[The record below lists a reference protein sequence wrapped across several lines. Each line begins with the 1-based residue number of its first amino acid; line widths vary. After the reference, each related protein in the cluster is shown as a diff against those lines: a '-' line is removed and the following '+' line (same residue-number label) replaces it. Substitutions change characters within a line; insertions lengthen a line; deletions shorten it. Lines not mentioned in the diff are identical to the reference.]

1 MPADRPRTSDVRLM
15 RIATDLVVDRMP
27 RVEGTQEPLASWY
40 TEGLSDGLGDRLL
53 MFDNTNSP
61 AWELLRFRPEF
72 VSTPGFERALRDRVE
87 QLGHFRHPLFT
98 HVRAVEELGFGDGL
112 ALVATY
118 APGRRLSEAFV
129 QPRSVGSVIPL
140 IRQLTSAIADLQARG
155 SDVAHGALTAD
166 RIMVA
171 RDGRLTTRER
181 VLVSR
186 LAWLRLPA
194 GRLWTDL
201 GIMAWPPHLAVPTLD
216 RRTDVVQLA
225 LVALSL
231 LLGRR
236 VGPADYP
243 RRIDDLLDRIG
254 ETTGDD
260 LFSPLRFWLER
271 ALQLNGR
278 VFECAEDARAALTD
292 LGDEEKTDNPPS
304 WRAAPSRQRP
314 SHRDEKT
321 GPANRASNPIEQ
333 FSSETSPT
341 PARSPSPAARPPTP
355 AEFPDEDGTRPSVR
369 ASRAVRWVAAAAVLI
384 AIAEAGV
391 LGWLVFTRRQTV
403 PPAETSVLVEFVRPG
418 ADVLV
423 DGQPAGVTPLA
434 LKIGPQTRS
443 IRVVSQ
449 EAAPAEAAA
458 PAVVA
463 DDPDRAAVPPIVA
476 PPAPAAPPAAARP
489 QRAGALRVNSPLELQ
504 VIEGEQVLGSS
515 SQGQVAL
522 SAGHHEF
529 DLVNAELGFRSRRV
543 VEITG
548 GQTLTLT
555 VPRPSGDIS
564 INALPW
570 AEVWLDGASLG
581 QTPLGKVSVP
591 IGEHEIVFRHPDFG
605 ERRQK
610 VIVRSDRLTLVS
622 ANFRQR

>member
-1 MPADRPRTSDVRLM
+1 MT
-15 RIATDLVVDRMP
+15 IATDLVVDRIP
-27 RVEGTQEPLASWY
+27 RVDGTQEPLASWY
-40 TEGLSDGLGDRLL
+40 TQGLSDGLGDRLL
-53 MFDNTNSP
+53 MFDNTNAPS
-61 AWELLRFRPEF
+61 WELLRFRPEF

-118 APGRRLSEAFV
+118 APGRRLSEALV
-129 QPRSVGSVIPL
+129 RPRSVGAVIPL
-140 IRQLTSAIADLQARG
+140 IRQLTAALADLQDQGA
-155 SDVAHGALTAD
+155 DVAHGALTAD

-171 RDGRLTTRER
+171 RDGRLIIREH
-181 VLVSR
+181 VIGSA
-186 LAWLRLPA
+186 LARLRLPA

-201 GIMAWPPHLAVPTLD
+201 GIMAWPTHLAVPTLD

-231 LLGRR
+231 MLGRR

-278 VFECAEDARAALTD
+278 VFECAEDARAALSDLAKDGEETD
-292 LGDEEKTDNPPS
+292 DSLT

-314 SHRDEKT
+314 SLQDEET
-321 GPANRASNPIEQ
+321 GPTDDASNPIEQ
-333 FSSETSPT
+333 FSSETSPSRAQ
-341 PARSPSPAARPPTP
+341 PLSAIERPPSPMAEPSSPVENPT
-355 AEFPDEDGTRPSVR
+355 ADRGRL
-369 ASRAVRWVAAAAVLI
+369 RWVAAAAVLI
-384 AIAEAGV
+384 AIAEAAVIGR
-391 LGWLVFTRRQTV
+391 LLYTRNRT
-403 PPAETSVLVEFVRPG
+403 PPPTSAAVLVEFAQPG

-449 EAAPAEAAA
+449 EPAPAAAAA
-458 PAVVA
+458 PAVA
-463 DDPDRAAVPPIVA
+463 GDSDLAAEPPIVA
-476 PPAPAAPPAAARP
+476 PPAPTPPAAARP
-489 QRAGALRVNSPLELQ
+489 QRSGALRVSSPFELQ
-504 VIEGEQVLGSS
+504 VIEGEQILGSS
-515 SQGQVAL
+515 SQGPVAL
-522 SAGHHEF
+522 AVGRHEF
-529 DLVNAELGFRSRRV
+529 DLVNAALGFRSRRV
-543 VEITG
+543 VEINA
-548 GQTLTLT
+548 GQTLTMA
-555 VPRPSGDIS
+555 VPRPNGDVS

-570 AEVWLDGASLG
+570 AEVWLDGTALG

-591 IGEHEIVFRHPDFG
+591 IGEHEILFRHPNFG
-605 ERRQK
+605 ERREK

-622 ANFRQR
+622 ANFRR

>member
-1 MPADRPRTSDVRLM
+1 MT
-15 RIATDLVVDRMP
+15 IATDLVVDRIP
-27 RVEGTQEPLASWY
+27 RVDGTQEPLASWY
-40 TEGLSDGLGDRLL
+40 TQGLSDGLGDRLL
-53 MFDNTNSP
+53 MFDNTNAPS
-61 AWELLRFRPEF
+61 WELLRFRPEF

-87 QLGHFRHPLFT
+87 QLGQFRHPLFT

-118 APGRRLSEAFV
+118 APGRRLSEALV
-129 QPRSVGSVIPL
+129 RPRSVSAVIPL
-140 IRQLTSAIADLQARG
+140 IHQLTSALADLQQQG
-155 SDVAHGALTAD
+155 DDVAHGALTAD

-171 RDGRLTTRER
+171 RDGRLIIREH
-181 VLVSR
+181 VLGSA
-186 LAWLRLPA
+186 LARLRLPA

-201 GIMAWPPHLAVPTLD
+201 GIMAWPTHLAVPTLD

-225 LVALSL
+225 LIALSL
-231 LLGRR
+231 MLGRR

-278 VFECAEDARAALTD
+278 VFECAEDARAALSD
-292 LGDEEKTDNPPS
+292 LGEDGEETEDS
-304 WRAAPSRQRP
+304 LTWRAAPSRQRP
-314 SHRDEKT
+314 SLPDEET
-321 GPANRASNPIEQ
+321 GPADDASNPIEQ

-341 PARSPSPAARPPTP
+341 PAARPPSAIERP
-355 AEFPDEDGTRPSVR
+355 PSPVAEPPSPIENPHANR
-369 ASRAVRWVAAAAVLI
+369 SRVRWVAAAAVLI

-391 LGWLVFTRRQTV
+391 IGRLVFTRRQTL

-418 ADVLV
+418 ADVVV

-449 EAAPAEAAA
+449 EAEPAVAAA
-458 PAVVA
+458 AAVA
-463 DDPDRAAVPPIVA
+463 EDPDL
-476 PPAPAAPPAAARP
+476 AAARP
-489 QRAGALRVNSPLELQ
+489 TVVPAAPVAPPPAAQPQRFGALRVSSPFELQ
-504 VIEGEQVLGSS
+504 VIEGDQVLGSS
-515 SQGQVAL
+515 VRGPVAL
-522 SAGHHEF
+522 AAGRHEF
-529 DLVNAELGFRSRRV
+529 DLVNAALGFRSRRV
-543 VEITG
+543 VEIKAGETVS
-548 GQTLTLT
+548 LA

-570 AEVWLDGASLG
+570 AEVWLDGLALG

-591 IGEHEIVFRHPDFG
+591 IGEHEILFRHPNFG
-605 ERRQK
+605 ERREK
-610 VIVRSDRLTLVS
+610 AIVRSDRLTLVS
-622 ANFRQR
+622 ANFRR

>member
-1 MPADRPRTSDVRLM
+1 M
-15 RIATDLVVDRMP
+15 RIATDLVVDRIP
-27 RVEGTQEPLASWY
+27 RVQETQEPLASWY

-118 APGRRLSEAFV
+118 APGRRLSEALV

-140 IRQLTSAIADLQARG
+140 IRQLTSAIADLQDQG
-155 SDVAHGALTAD
+155 GDVAHGALTAD

-171 RDGRLTTRER
+171 RDGRLIIREH
-181 VLVSR
+181 VLGSA

-201 GIMAWPPHLAVPTLD
+201 GIVAWPPHLAVPTLD

-243 RRIDDLLDRIG
+243 RRINDLLDRIA

-260 LFSPLRFWLER
+260 RFSPLRFWLER

-278 VFECAEDARAALTD
+278 VFECAEDARVALSD
-292 LGDEEKTDNPPS
+292 LGEDEEETDNSLS

-321 GPANRASNPIEQ
+321 GPTNRASNPIEQ
-333 FSSETSPT
+333 FVSETSPT
-341 PARSPSPAARPPTP
+341 PARPPSPAARPPSS
-355 AEFPDEDGTRPSVR
+355 AEFPDGDGGRPSVR
-369 ASRAVRWVAAAAVLI
+369 TPRAVRWVAAAAVLI
-384 AIAEAGV
+384 AIAEAGI
-391 LGWLVFTRRQTV
+391 LGWLVFARKQAR

-458 PAVVA
+458 PAVVGNDPGVQAIA
-463 DDPDRAAVPPIVA
+463 D
-476 PPAPAAPPAAARP
+476 PPAPAAPPAAARAE
-489 QRAGALRVNSPLELQ
+489 RTGALRVTSPLELQ
-504 VIEGEQVLGSS
+504 VIEGDQVLGSS
-515 SQGQVAL
+515 SQGPVAL
-522 SAGHHEF
+522 AAGRHEF
-529 DLVNAELGFRSRRV
+529 DLVNAALGFRSRRV
-543 VEITG
+543 VEISA

-555 VPRPSGDIS
+555 VPRPNGDVS

-570 AEVWLDGASLG
+570 AEVWLDGTALG

-591 IGEHEIVFRHPDFG
+591 IGEHEIVFRHPEFG
-605 ERRQK
+605 ERRLRA
-610 VIVRSDRLTLVS
+610 VVRSDRPTLVS
-622 ANFRQR
+622 ANFQR

>member
-1 MPADRPRTSDVRLM
+1 M
-15 RIATDLVVDRMP
+15 
-27 RVEGTQEPLASWY
+27 
-40 TEGLSDGLGDRLL
+40 
-53 MFDNTNSP
+53 
-61 AWELLRFRPEF
+61 
-72 VSTPGFERALRDRVE
+72 STPGFERALRDRVE
-87 QLGHFRHPLFT
+87 QLRQFKHPLFT

-118 APGRRLSEAFV
+118 APGRRLSEALV
-129 QPRSVGSVIPL
+129 QPRSVGSVIQL
-140 IRQLTSAIADLQARG
+140 IRQLTSAIADLQDQG
-155 SDVAHGALTAD
+155 DDVAHGALTAD

-171 RDGRLTTRER
+171 RDGRLIIREH
-181 VLVSR
+181 VLGSA

-271 ALQLNGR
+271 ALQVSGR
-278 VFECAEDARAALTD
+278 VFECAEDARAALSD
-292 LGDEEKTDNPPS
+292 LGEDGHETDNPLT

-314 SHRDEKT
+314 SRRDEKT
-321 GPANRASNPIEQ
+321 GPTDRASNPIEQ
-333 FSSETSPT
+333 FISETSPT
-341 PARSPSPAARPPTP
+341 PARPPSAIEPPPSPV
-355 AEFPDEDGTRPSVR
+355 AEPGSPVENPK
-369 ASRAVRWVAAAAVLI
+369 ASGGRLRWVAAAAILI
-384 AIAEAGV
+384 AIAEASI
-391 LGWLVFTRRQTV
+391 LGRLVFTRRQTL
-403 PPAETSVLVEFVRPG
+403 PPAETSVLVEFVRAG

-449 EAAPAEAAA
+449 EPAPAEAAA
-458 PAVVA
+458 PAVVGE
-463 DDPDRAAVPPIVA
+463 DPDRASVRPIVA
-476 PPAPAAPPAAARP
+476 PPAPAEPPAAARSV
-489 QRAGALRVNSPLELQ
+489 RTGALRVTSPLELQ
-504 VIEGEQVLGSS
+504 VIEGEQVVGSS
-515 SQGQVAL
+515 SQGPVAL
-522 SAGHHEF
+522 AAGRHEF
-529 DLVNAELGFRSRRV
+529 DLVNAALGFRSRRV
-543 VEITG
+543 VEIRA

-555 VPRPSGDIS
+555 VPRPSGDVS

-570 AEVWLDGASLG
+570 AEVWLDGVALG

-591 IGEHEIVFRHPDFG
+591 IGEHEIIFRHPDLG

-610 VIVRSDRLTLVS
+610 AIVRSDRLTLVS
-622 ANFRQR
+622 ANLRR

>member
-1 MPADRPRTSDVRLM
+1 MT
-15 RIATDLVVDRMP
+15 IATDLVVDRIP
-27 RVEGTQEPLASWY
+27 RVEGTHEPLASWY

-87 QLGHFRHPLFT
+87 QLRHFRHPLFT

-118 APGRRLSEAFV
+118 APGRRLSEALV
-129 QPRSVGSVIPL
+129 QPRSVGAVIPL
-140 IRQLTSAIADLQARG
+140 LRQLTSAIADLQDQGA
-155 SDVAHGALTAD
+155 DVAHGALTAD

-171 RDGRLTTRER
+171 RDGRLIIREH
-181 VLVSR
+181 VLGSA

-201 GIMAWPPHLAVPTLD
+201 GIMAWPPHLAVPPLD

-243 RRIDDLLDRIG
+243 RRIDDLLDRIA

-369 ASRAVRWVAAAAVLI
+369 ASRAVRWVAAAAVLM
-384 AIAEAGV
+384 AVAEAGI
-391 LGWLVFTRRQTV
+391 LGWLVFARKQAP

-449 EAAPAEAAA
+449 EPAPAEAAA
-458 PAVVA
+458 PAAVG
-463 DDPDRAAVPPIVA
+463 DDPAVRPIVE
-476 PPAPAAPPAAARP
+476 PPAPAAPPAAARAE
-489 QRAGALRVNSPLELQ
+489 RSGALKVTSPLELQ
-504 VIEGEQVLGSS
+504 VIEGDQVLGSS
-515 SQGQVAL
+515 SQAPVAL
-522 SAGHHEF
+522 APGRHEF
-529 DLVNAELGFRSRRV
+529 DLVNTALGFRSRRV
-543 VEITG
+543 VEINA
-548 GQTLTLT
+548 GQTLTLS
-555 VPRPSGDIS
+555 VPRPNGDVS

-570 AEVWLDGASLG
+570 AEVWLDGVALG

-591 IGEHEIVFRHPDFG
+591 IGEHEIVFRHPDLG
-605 ERRQK
+605 ERRLRA
-610 VIVRSDRLTLVS
+610 IVRSDRLTLVS
-622 ANFRQR
+622 ANLRR

>member
-1 MPADRPRTSDVRLM
+1 M
-15 RIATDLVVDRMP
+15 RIATDLVVDRIP

-118 APGRRLSEAFV
+118 APGRRLSEALV

-140 IRQLTSAIADLQARG
+140 IRQLTSAIADLQDQG
-155 SDVAHGALTAD
+155 GDVAHGALTAD
-166 RIMVA
+166 RIMVT
-171 RDGRLTTRER
+171 REGRLIIREH
-181 VLVSR
+181 VLGSA

-243 RRIDDLLDRIG
+243 RRIGDLLDRIG

-278 VFECAEDARAALTD
+278 VFECAEDARAALSD
-292 LGDEEKTDNPPS
+292 LGKDGEETDNPHM
-304 WRAAPSRQRP
+304 WRAAPLRQRP
-314 SHRDEKT
+314 SHRDEET
-321 GPANRASNPIEQ
+321 GPTDRASNPIEQ
-333 FSSETSPT
+333 FSSERSPT
-341 PARSPSPAARPPTP
+341 TARPPSAIEQQP
-355 AEFPDEDGTRPSVR
+355 SLVAEPSSPVESPKPH
-369 ASRAVRWVAAAAVLI
+369 SRRLRWFAAAAVLI
-384 AIAEAGV
+384 AIAEAGI
-391 LGWLVFTRRQTV
+391 LGRLVFTKKQTL
-403 PPAETSVLVEFVRPG
+403 PSAETSVLVEFVRPG

-458 PAVVA
+458 PTVGGE
-463 DDPDRAAVPPIVA
+463 DPDRAAVRPLVA
-476 PPAPAAPPAAARP
+476 PPEPTAPPAAARP
-489 QRAGALRVNSPLELQ
+489 ERTGALRVTSPLELQ

-515 SQGQVAL
+515 GQGPVAL
-522 SAGHHEF
+522 AAGRHEF
-529 DLVNAELGFRSRRV
+529 DLVNAALGFRSRRV
-543 VEITG
+543 VEITA

-555 VPRPSGDIS
+555 VPRPNGDVS

-570 AEVWLDGASLG
+570 AEVWLDGAALG

-610 VIVRSDRLTLVS
+610 TIVRSDRLTLVS
-622 ANFRQR
+622 ANFQQR

>member
-118 APGRRLSEAFV
+118 APGRRLSEALV

-140 IRQLTSAIADLQARG
+140 IRQLTSAVADLQAQS

-171 RDGRLTTRER
+171 RDGRLIIREH
-181 VLVSR
+181 VLGSA

-260 LFSPLRFWLER
+260 LFPPLRFWLER

-278 VFECAEDARAALTD
+278 VFECAEDARAALSD
-292 LGDEEKTDNPPS
+292 LGEDREERDNPLS

-314 SHRDEKT
+314 AHRDEKT
-321 GPANRASNPIEQ
+321 GPTNRTSNPIEQ
-333 FSSETSPT
+333 FVSETSPT
-341 PARSPSPAARPPTP
+341 PARPPSPAARPPSP
-355 AEFPDEDGTRPSVR
+355 AEFPDGDIDRPSVR
-369 ASRAVRWVAAAAVLI
+369 TPRAVRWVAAAAVLI
-384 AIAEAGV
+384 AIAEAGI
-391 LGWLVFTRRQTV
+391 LGWLVFARKQT
-403 PPAETSVLVEFVRPG
+403 PPPVETSVLVEFVRPG
-418 ADVLV
+418 AD
-423 DGQPAGVTPLA
+423 
-434 LKIGPQTRS
+434 
-443 IRVVSQ
+443 
-449 EAAPAEAAA
+449 
-458 PAVVA
+458 
-463 DDPDRAAVPPIVA
+463 
-476 PPAPAAPPAAARP
+476 
-489 QRAGALRVNSPLELQ
+489 
-504 VIEGEQVLGSS
+504 
-515 SQGQVAL
+515 
-522 SAGHHEF
+522 
-529 DLVNAELGFRSRRV
+529 
-543 VEITG
+543 
-548 GQTLTLT
+548 
-555 VPRPSGDIS
+555 
-564 INALPW
+564 
-570 AEVWLDGASLG
+570 
-581 QTPLGKVSVP
+581 
-591 IGEHEIVFRHPDFG
+591 
-605 ERRQK
+605 
-610 VIVRSDRLTLVS
+610 
-622 ANFRQR
+622 

>member
-1 MPADRPRTSDVRLM
+1 MT
-15 RIATDLVVDRMP
+15 IATDLVVDRIP

-118 APGRRLSEAFV
+118 APGRRLSEALV

-140 IRQLTSAIADLQARG
+140 IRQLTSAVADLQAQG

-171 RDGRLTTRER
+171 RDGRLIIREH
-181 VLVSR
+181 VLGSA

-260 LFSPLRFWLER
+260 LFPPLRFWLER

-278 VFECAEDARAALTD
+278 VFECAEDARAALSD
-292 LGDEEKTDNPPS
+292 LGEVGEERDNPLS

-314 SHRDEKT
+314 SHRDEET

-333 FSSETSPT
+333 FSSETSPA
-341 PARSPSPAARPPTP
+341 PARPLSAIERPPSPVENPKPHSGRI
-355 AEFPDEDGTRPSVR
+355 
-369 ASRAVRWVAAAAVLI
+369 RWVAAAAVLI
-384 AIAEAGV
+384 AIAEAGI
-391 LGWLVFTRRQTV
+391 LGRLVFTRQQTL

-449 EAAPAEAAA
+449 DAAPAEAAA
-458 PAVVA
+458 PAVVG
-463 DDPDRAAVPPIVA
+463 DDPDRAAARPIVD
-476 PPAPAAPPAAARP
+476 PPAPAASPAAARAE
-489 QRAGALRVNSPLELQ
+489 RTGSLRVTSPLELQ

-515 SQGQVAL
+515 SQAPVAL
-522 SAGHHEF
+522 AAGRHEF
-529 DLVNAELGFRSRRV
+529 DLVNAALGFRSRRV
-543 VEITG
+543 VEINA

-555 VPRPSGDIS
+555 VPRPNGDIS
-564 INALPW
+564 INAVPW
-570 AEVWLDGASLG
+570 AEVWLDGVALG

-605 ERRQK
+605 ERRLK
-610 VIVRSDRLTLVS
+610 AIVRSDRLTLVS
-622 ANFRQR
+622 TNFQQR

>member
-1 MPADRPRTSDVRLM
+1 M
-15 RIATDLVVDRMP
+15 RIATDLVVDRIP

-53 MFDNTNSP
+53 MFDNTNAP

-87 QLGHFRHPLFT
+87 QLRQFKHPLFT

-118 APGRRLSEAFV
+118 APGRRLSEALV
-129 QPRSVGSVIPL
+129 QPRSVGSVIQL
-140 IRQLTSAIADLQARG
+140 IRQLTSAIADLQDQ
-155 SDVAHGALTAD
+155 SDDVAHGALTAD

-171 RDGRLTTRER
+171 RDGRLIIREH
-181 VLVSR
+181 VLGSA

-271 ALQLNGR
+271 ALQVSGR
-278 VFECAEDARAALTD
+278 VFECAEDARAALSD
-292 LGDEEKTDNPPS
+292 LGEDGDETDNPLT

-314 SHRDEKT
+314 SRRDEKT
-321 GPANRASNPIEQ
+321 GPTDRASNPIEQ
-333 FSSETSPT
+333 FISETSPT
-341 PARSPSPAARPPTP
+341 PAPPPSAIEPRPSPVARPPSPAEFVVGDGGRLSGRTP
-355 AEFPDEDGTRPSVR
+355 
-369 ASRAVRWVAAAAVLI
+369 RAVRWLAAAAVLI
-384 AIAEAGV
+384 AIAEAGII
-391 LGWLVFTRRQTV
+391 GRLVFTRRQTL
-403 PPAETSVLVEFVRPG
+403 PTAETSVLVEFVRAG

-449 EAAPAEAAA
+449 EPAPAESAA
-458 PAVVA
+458 PAVVGE
-463 DDPDRAAVPPIVA
+463 DPDRAAVRPIVA
-476 PPAPAAPPAAARP
+476 PPAPAEPLVAARP
-489 QRAGALRVNSPLELQ
+489 VRTGALRVSSPLELQ

-515 SQGQVAL
+515 SQGPVAL
-522 SAGHHEF
+522 AAGRHEF
-529 DLVNAELGFRSRRV
+529 DLVNAPLGFRSRRV
-543 VEITG
+543 VEIRA

-555 VPRPSGDIS
+555 VPRPSGDVS

-570 AEVWLDGASLG
+570 AEVWLDGVALG

-591 IGEHEIVFRHPDFG
+591 IGEHEIIFRHPDLG

-610 VIVRSDRLTLVS
+610 AIVRSDRLTLVS
-622 ANFRQR
+622 ANLRR

>member
-1 MPADRPRTSDVRLM
+1 M
-15 RIATDLVVDRMP
+15 RIATDLIVDRIP

-53 MFDNTNSP
+53 MFDNTNAP

-87 QLGHFRHPLFT
+87 QLGHFKHPRFT

-118 APGRRLSEAFV
+118 APGRRLSEALV
-129 QPRSVGSVIPL
+129 QPRSVGSVVPL
-140 IRQLTSAIADLQARG
+140 IRQLTSAIADLQEQG
-155 SDVAHGALTAD
+155 DDIAHGALTTD
-166 RIMVA
+166 RIMVT
-171 RDGRLTTRER
+171 RDGRLIVREH
-181 VLVSR
+181 VLGSA
-186 LAWLRLPA
+186 LACLRLPA

-225 LVALSL
+225 LIAVSL

-243 RRIDDLLDRIG
+243 RRIGDLLDRIG
-254 ETTGDD
+254 ETTGDER
-260 LFSPLRFWLER
+260 FAPLRFWLER

-278 VFECAEDARAALTD
+278 VFECAEDARAALSD
-292 LGDEEKTDNPPS
+292 LGQDKADTDNPLT

-314 SHRDEKT
+314 SHREAEA
-321 GPANRASNPIEQ
+321 GPTNRASNPIEQ
-333 FSSETSPT
+333 FSSEKSPT
-341 PARSPSPAARPPTP
+341 PSRPESTIERQPSPAGFADGDGSRP
-355 AEFPDEDGTRPSVR
+355 AVR
-369 ASRAVRWVAAAAVLI
+369 TSRAVPWVAAAAALI
-384 AIAEAGV
+384 AIAESGL
-391 LGWLVFTRRQTV
+391 LGWLFFTRKQT
-403 PPAETSVLVEFVRPG
+403 PPAETSVLVEFARPG

-423 DGQPAGVTPLA
+423 DGRPAGVTPLA

-443 IRVVSQ
+443 IRVVSP
-449 EAAPAEAAA
+449 EPAPAEAAA
-458 PAVVA
+458 PAVVGS
-463 DDPDRAAVPPIVA
+463 DPDRAPVQRIVA
-476 PPAPAAPPAAARP
+476 PPAPTASSAPAPPAPARP
-489 QRAGALRVNSPLELQ
+489 QRTGALRVNSPLELQ
-504 VIEGEQVLGSS
+504 VIDGEQVLGSS
-515 SQGQVAL
+515 SRGPVAL
-522 SAGHHEF
+522 AAGHHEF

-543 VEITG
+543 VEITA

-555 VPRPSGDIS
+555 VPRPSGDVS

-570 AEVWLDGASLG
+570 AEVWLDGAALG

-622 ANFRQR
+622 ANFRGR

>member
-1 MPADRPRTSDVRLM
+1 MT
-15 RIATDLVVDRMP
+15 IATDLIVDRIP
-27 RVEGTQEPLASWY
+27 RVDGTQEPLASWY
-40 TEGLSDGLGDRLL
+40 TQGLSDGLGDRLL
-53 MFDNTNSP
+53 MFDNTNAPS
-61 AWELLRFRPEF
+61 WELLRFRPEF

-118 APGRRLSEAFV
+118 APGRRLSEALV
-129 QPRSVGSVIPL
+129 RPRSVSAVIPL
-140 IRQLTSAIADLQARG
+140 IHQLTSALADLQQQG
-155 SDVAHGALTAD
+155 DDVAHGALTAD

-171 RDGRLTTRER
+171 RDGRLIIREH
-181 VLVSR
+181 VLGSA
-186 LAWLRLPA
+186 LARLRLPA

-201 GIMAWPPHLAVPTLD
+201 GIMAWPTHLAVPTLD

-225 LVALSL
+225 LIALSL
-231 LLGRR
+231 MLGRR

-278 VFECAEDARAALTD
+278 VFECAEDARAALSD
-292 LGDEEKTDNPPS
+292 LGEDGEETEDS
-304 WRAAPSRQRP
+304 LTWRAAPSRQRP
-314 SHRDEKT
+314 SLRDEET
-321 GPANRASNPIEQ
+321 GPADDASNPIEQ

-341 PARSPSPAARPPTP
+341 PAARAPSAIERPPSPVAEPPSP
-355 AEFPDEDGTRPSVR
+355 IENLHANRGG
-369 ASRAVRWVAAAAVLI
+369 ARWVAAAAVLI
-384 AIAEAGV
+384 AIAEAGII
-391 LGWLVFTRRQTV
+391 GRLVFTKGQTP

-418 ADVLV
+418 ADVVV

-449 EAAPAEAAA
+449 EAEPAAAAA
-458 PAVVA
+458 PAVA
-463 DDPDRAAVPPIVA
+463 SEDPDLAASRPTVVPAAPVA
-476 PPAPAAPPAAARP
+476 PPPAAQP
-489 QRAGALRVNSPLELQ
+489 QRFGALRISSPFELQ
-504 VIEGEQVLGSS
+504 VIEDDQVLGSS
-515 SQGQVAL
+515 VRGPVAL
-522 SAGHHEF
+522 AAGRHEF
-529 DLVNAELGFRSRRV
+529 ELVNAALGFRSRRA
-543 VEITG
+543 VEIKAGETVS
-548 GQTLTLT
+548 LA
-555 VPRPSGDIS
+555 VPRPNGDIS

-570 AEVWLDGASLG
+570 AEVWLDGTALG

-591 IGEHEIVFRHPDFG
+591 IGEHEILLRHPSFG
-605 ERRQK
+605 ERREK
-610 VIVRSDRLTLVS
+610 AIVRSDRLTLVS
-622 ANFRQR
+622 ANFRR

>member
-1 MPADRPRTSDVRLM
+1 MT
-15 RIATDLVVDRMP
+15 IATDLIVDRIP
-27 RVEGTQEPLASWY
+27 RVDGTQEPLASWY
-40 TEGLSDGLGDRLL
+40 TQGLSDGLGDRLL
-53 MFDNTNSP
+53 MFDNTNAPS
-61 AWELLRFRPEF
+61 WELLRFRPEF

-118 APGRRLSEAFV
+118 APGRRLSEALV
-129 QPRSVGSVIPL
+129 RPRSVGAVIPL
-140 IRQLTSAIADLQARG
+140 IRQLTSALADLQDQG
-155 SDVAHGALTAD
+155 VDVAHGALTAD

-171 RDGRLTTRER
+171 RDGRLIIRDH
-181 VLVSR
+181 VLGSA
-186 LAWLRLPA
+186 LARLRLPA

-201 GIMAWPPHLAVPTLD
+201 GIMAWPTHLAVPTLD

-231 LLGRR
+231 MLGRR

-278 VFECAEDARAALTD
+278 VFECAEDARAALSDLAKDGEETD
-292 LGDEEKTDNPPS
+292 ALT

-314 SHRDEKT
+314 SLGDDET
-321 GPANRASNPIEQ
+321 GPTDGASDPIEQ
-333 FSSETSPT
+333 FSPETST
-341 PARSPSPAARPPTP
+341 APAAPPSSATEQPPAMVARPRSPVEFLDGDDGRPTGRTP
-355 AEFPDEDGTRPSVR
+355 Q
-369 ASRAVRWVAAAAVLI
+369 AVRWVAAAAVLM

-391 LGWLVFTRRQTV
+391 IGRLLYMRSQT
-403 PPAETSVLVEFVRPG
+403 PPLTNAAVLVEFVRPG

-449 EAAPAEAAA
+449 EAAPAAAA
-458 PAVVA
+458 VPAVVA
-463 DDPDRAAVPPIVA
+463 EDPDLAAAPPIVA
-476 PPAPAAPPAAARP
+476 PPAPAASPAAARP
-489 QRAGALRVNSPLELQ
+489 QRPGALRVSSPFELQ
-504 VIEGEQVLGSS
+504 VIEGEQVLGAS
-515 SQGQVAL
+515 SQGPVAL
-522 SAGHHEF
+522 AAGRHEF
-529 DLVNAELGFRSRRV
+529 DLVNAALGFRSRRV
-543 VEITG
+543 VEINA
-548 GQTLTLT
+548 GQTLTLA
-555 VPRPSGDIS
+555 VPRSNGDVS

-570 AEVWLDGASLG
+570 AEVWLDGMALG

-591 IGEHEIVFRHPDFG
+591 IGDHEILFRHPSFG
-605 ERRQK
+605 ERREK

-622 ANFRQR
+622 ANFRR

>member
-1 MPADRPRTSDVRLM
+1 MT
-15 RIATDLVVDRMP
+15 IATDLIVDRIP
-27 RVEGTQEPLASWY
+27 RVDGTQEPLASWY
-40 TEGLSDGLGDRLL
+40 TQGLSDGLGDRLL
-53 MFDNTNSP
+53 MFDNTNAPS
-61 AWELLRFRPEF
+61 WELLRFRPEF
-72 VSTPGFERALRDRVE
+72 ASTPGFERALRDRVE

-98 HVRAVEELGFGDGL
+98 HIRAVEELGFGDGL

-118 APGRRLSEAFV
+118 APGRRLSEALV
-129 QPRSVGSVIPL
+129 RPRSVGAVIPL
-140 IRQLTSAIADLQARG
+140 IRQLTSALADLQDQGA
-155 SDVAHGALTAD
+155 DVAHGALTAD

-171 RDGRLTTRER
+171 RDGRLIIREH
-181 VLVSR
+181 VIGSA
-186 LAWLRLPA
+186 LARLRLPA

-201 GIMAWPPHLAVPTLD
+201 GIMAWPTHLAVPTLD

-231 LLGRR
+231 MLGRR

-278 VFECAEDARAALTD
+278 VFECAEDARAALSDLAKDGEATD
-292 LGDEEKTDNPPS
+292 DSLT

-314 SHRDEKT
+314 SLQDEET
-321 GPANRASNPIEQ
+321 GPTDDGSNPIEQ

-341 PARSPSPAARPPTP
+341 PAGRPTSPA
-355 AEFPDEDGTRPSVR
+355 EVVDGDEGRPSR
-369 ASRAVRWVAAAAVLI
+369 RTPQAVRWVAAAAVLI
-384 AIAEAGV
+384 AIAEAAVIGR
-391 LGWLVFTRRQTV
+391 LLYTRNRT
-403 PPAETSVLVEFVRPG
+403 PPPTNAAVLVEFARPG

-449 EAAPAEAAA
+449 EPAPAAAA
-458 PAVVA
+458 TPAVA
-463 DDPDRAAVPPIVA
+463 GDPDLAAEPPIVA
-476 PPAPAAPPAAARP
+476 LPAPAAPPAAARP
-489 QRAGALRVNSPLELQ
+489 RRFGALRLSSPFELQ

-515 SQGQVAL
+515 GQGPVAL
-522 SAGHHEF
+522 AVGRHEF
-529 DLVNAELGFRSRRV
+529 DLVNAALGFRSRRV
-543 VEITG
+543 VEITA
-548 GQTLTLT
+548 GQTLAMA
-555 VPRPSGDIS
+555 VPRPNGDVS

-570 AEVWLDGASLG
+570 AEVWLDGTALG

-591 IGEHEIVFRHPDFG
+591 IGEHEILFRHPNFG
-605 ERRQK
+605 EQREK

-622 ANFRQR
+622 ANFRR

>member
-1 MPADRPRTSDVRLM
+1 MT
-15 RIATDLVVDRMP
+15 IATDLVVDRIP

-118 APGRRLSEAFV
+118 APGRRLSEALV

-140 IRQLTSAIADLQARG
+140 IRQLTSAIADLQEQG
-155 SDVAHGALTAD
+155 GDVAHGALTAD

-171 RDGRLTTRER
+171 RDGRLIIREH
-181 VLVSR
+181 VLGSA

-231 LLGRR
+231 LLARR

-260 LFSPLRFWLER
+260 QFPPLRFWLER

-278 VFECAEDARAALTD
+278 VFECAEDARAALSD
-292 LGDEEKTDNPPS
+292 LGEDREERDNPLS
-304 WRAAPSRQRP
+304 WRAAPLRQRP

-321 GPANRASNPIEQ
+321 GPTNRTSNPIEQ
-333 FSSETSPT
+333 FIPETSPT
-341 PARSPSPAARPPTP
+341 PARPPSAIERPPSPAA
-355 AEFPDEDGTRPSVR
+355 FPDGDGGPPSVR
-369 ASRAVRWVAAAAVLI
+369 TPRAVRWVAAAAVLI
-384 AIAEAGV
+384 AIAEAGI
-391 LGWLVFTRRQTV
+391 LGRLVFTRKQTL

-449 EAAPAEAAA
+449 EVAPAEAPA
-458 PAVVA
+458 PAVVG
-463 DDPDRAAVPPIVA
+463 DDPDRAAVRPIVD

-489 QRAGALRVNSPLELQ
+489 ERTGALRVTSPLELQ

-515 SQGQVAL
+515 SQGPVAL
-522 SAGHHEF
+522 AVGRHEF
-529 DLVNAELGFRSRRV
+529 DLVNAALGFRSRRV
-543 VEITG
+543 VEINA

-555 VPRPSGDIS
+555 VPRPNGDVS
-564 INALPW
+564 INAVPW
-570 AEVWLDGASLG
+570 AEVWLDGAALG

-610 VIVRSDRLTLVS
+610 AIVRSDRLTLVS
-622 ANFRQR
+622 ANFQR